1 MPCWTRWG
9 GPGAGTDLPSPQQ
22 EVVLVEAAEGVEAE
36 VVAAAVVVRSAPA
49 PGVAEGDEEG
59 QAKEGQAGQPNHHE
73 ADT

>member
-1 MPCWTRWG
+1 M
-9 GPGAGTDLPSPQQ
+9 
-22 EVVLVEAAEGVEAE
+22 EAAEGVEAE
-36 VVAAAVVVRSAPA
+36 VVAAAVVAPRRSVRSAPA